1 MNIIHKFVNEIMEE
15 YDINHTEFLPNA
27 AEEFINNNTIS
38 DEDVIKA
45 AKEYIGLDINKNMDE
60 EERYFNSRDKEYDA
74 FLAGVKYIKDLIGY

>member
-1 MNIIHKFVNEIMEE
+1 MKIYE
-15 YDINHTEFLPNA
+15 
-27 AEEFINNNTIS
+27 TIS
-38 DEDVIKA
+38 TNDVIKA